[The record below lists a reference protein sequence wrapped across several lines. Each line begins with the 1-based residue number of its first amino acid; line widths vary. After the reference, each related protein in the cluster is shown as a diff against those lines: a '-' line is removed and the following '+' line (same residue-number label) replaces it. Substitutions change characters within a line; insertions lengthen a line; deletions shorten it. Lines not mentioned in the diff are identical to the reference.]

1 MLSPVDR
8 NHTDVMQNHTYN
20 NVQCCLMSSFFLVDE
35 LLQIWPKRPRGLED
49 ELMIHVF
56 RGPVHCDLAKH
67 VVGCN
72 SDSYFYSD
80 SISKRIK
87 NFVKHKTNLSV
98 VHMI

>member
-49 ELMIHVF
+49 ELMRFMCSEVQF
-56 RGPVHCDLAKH
+56 TVTLQ
-67 VVGCN
+67 N
-72 SDSYFYSD
+72 
-80 SISKRIK
+80 
-87 NFVKHKTNLSV
+87 TL
-98 VHMI
+98 